1 MIGKCITLS
10 PNTGWIAKKRQKAV
24 LSQMDV
30 GSVLCYKQNL
40 RVRWLRNLEMMII
53 RAYVTLT
60 TWWPV

>member
-1 MIGKCITLS
+1 
-10 PNTGWIAKKRQKAV
+10 
-24 LSQMDV
+24 MDV

-40 RVRWLRNLEMMII
+40 RVRWLRNLEMMVI